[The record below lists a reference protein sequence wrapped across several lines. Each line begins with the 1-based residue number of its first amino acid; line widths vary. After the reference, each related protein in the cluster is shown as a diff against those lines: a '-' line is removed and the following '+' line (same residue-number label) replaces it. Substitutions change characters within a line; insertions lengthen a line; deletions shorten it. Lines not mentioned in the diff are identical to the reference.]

1 MDRSAFLPVER
12 MLMSLCDESIF
23 AVDFFFLWIHVDLF
37 RFDSLRIVLTIGSH
51 KRGSTRYLG
60 ILGNDRFGMS
70 WFFRVLIIAAH
81 FAIILM
87 EGKINRFKN

>member
-23 AVDFFFLWIHVDLF
+23 AVDFFFCGFMLIYFVSILYESF
-37 RFDSLRIVLTIGSH
+37 SQSVLTS
-51 KRGSTRYLG
+51 GSTRYLG
-60 ILGNDRFGMS
+60 ILGNGRFGMS
-70 WFFRVLIIAAH
+70 WFLRVLIIAAH

-87 EGKINRFKN
+87 GGKINRFKN